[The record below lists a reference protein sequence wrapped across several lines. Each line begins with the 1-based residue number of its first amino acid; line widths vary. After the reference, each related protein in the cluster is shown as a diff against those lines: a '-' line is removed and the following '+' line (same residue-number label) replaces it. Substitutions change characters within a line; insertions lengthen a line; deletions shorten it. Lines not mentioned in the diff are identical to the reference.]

1 MKNDNLNNYF
11 NQNLLMQNNNPQMNE
26 LNQQLN
32 LIKMLTMLK
41 GNNNNFLGNMGL
53 EGNMGNMNNM
63 GSMGNMSNMNS
74 MNFLTGNNMYPN
86 YYPYNSYMNQNM
98 NQTIP
103 ANTNHSKVPVVA
115 REITNNFNIV
125 NDNVF
130 TARNNEDF
138 MNLIKSLDPSK
149 K

>member
-41 GNNNNFLGNMGL
+41 GNNNNFL
-53 EGNMGNMNNM
+53 GNMGNMNNM